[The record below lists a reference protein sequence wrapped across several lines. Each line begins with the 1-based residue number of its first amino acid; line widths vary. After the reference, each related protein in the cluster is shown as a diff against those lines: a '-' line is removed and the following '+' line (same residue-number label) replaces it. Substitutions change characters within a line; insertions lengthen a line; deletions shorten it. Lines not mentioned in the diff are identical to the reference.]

1 MKLKR
6 YKYTR
11 KDRSAPIFIKH
22 AKFEKHILFLRLYCG
37 RPKEDPCT
45 LHKSRVYREPIP
57 HGHAL
62 RVRQLTGDTPSSI
75 KARCVNHAQLYYF
88 EALYDTSSRSPTT
101 ASKSS
106 SGYRELK
113 MS

>member
-45 LHKSRVYREPIP
+45 LHKSRVYYREPIP
-57 HGHAL
+57 HARPRAESETADRRHPVFHKSEMCKPCTAL
-62 RVRQLTGDTPSSI
+62 L
-75 KARCVNHAQLYYF
+75 F
-88 EALYDTSSRSPTT
+88 
-101 ASKSS
+101 
-106 SGYRELK
+106 
-113 MS
+113 